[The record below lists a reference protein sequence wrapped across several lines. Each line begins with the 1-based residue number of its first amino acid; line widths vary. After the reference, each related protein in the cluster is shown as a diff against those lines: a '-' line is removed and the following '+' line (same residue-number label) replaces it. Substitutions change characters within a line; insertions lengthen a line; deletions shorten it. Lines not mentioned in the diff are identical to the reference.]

1 LPGFRR
7 AFLPVYYIILF
18 LPTFAREGFSVTSYT
33 FLCVSPG
40 AYVKKQKEI
49 TPHPIA
55 VSLKK
60 QDGKWYALPT
70 LGLSIKLAFQE
81 NKGRRLAGE
90 RNLSW

>member
-1 LPGFRR
+1 
-7 AFLPVYYIILF
+7 
-18 LPTFAREGFSVTSYT
+18 
-33 FLCVSPG
+33 
-40 AYVKKQKEI
+40 VKKQKEI